1 MAKKFLTNLDLA
13 KNQILNVALQN
24 LATAPSSPV
33 AGQIYFNTT
42 DVRIYFW
49 DGTAWV
55 DVSGDLRSVIGGSG
69 LTATY
74 SADGDEV
81 TLDVN
86 VDSVG
91 IEINADT
98 LRLKDLGVKTAKIE
112 DSAVTTVKINN
123 NAVTLAKFQQIAA
136 LKLLANVTGSAAN
149 VQEVDIKTVIDS
161 TASDTNLPTSK
172 AVKDYVDTK
181 VVGLGNLEGGWDAS
195 TGSFPVGSTPTGL
208 NVSGSG
214 TKAGDYWYVT
224 VAGTVDGEPFN
235 IGDVIV
241 AKIASASTSSKTDW
255 IRLESNRDQA
265 TETIM
270 GVAAIA
276 TQTETNNGS
285 NDTDIVTPQKLAG
298 RTATE
303 TRTGIAELAT
313 QAEVDA
319 GTDDER
325 IVTPLK
331 LKTFLDT
338 YQGGF
343 KTTVAVTGTGS
354 YTVTHNLN
362 NTDVQVE
369 VINASGETV
378 LCDVTRTSA
387 NVVTLGFSWDSSLNA
402 SLNGNYRV
410 LVKEQ

>member
-24 LATAPSSPV
+24 LASAPASPV

-55 DVSGDLRSVIGGSG
+55 DVSGDLRSVLGGSG

-74 SADGDEV
+74 SGDGDEV

-86 VDSVG
+86 VDNVT

-98 LRLKDLGVKTAKIE
+98 LRIKDLGVSTAKIA
-112 DSAVTTVKINN
+112 DSAVTTIKINN
-123 NAVTLAKFQQIAA
+123 NAVTLAKLQQIGS
-136 LKLLANVTGSAAN
+136 LKVLANVTGSTAN
-149 VQEVDIKTVIDS
+149 VAEVDIKTVVDG
-161 TASDTNLPTSK
+161 TASDANLPTTK
-172 AVKDYVDTK
+172 AVKDYVDANIAS
-181 VVGLGNLEGGWDAS
+181 LGNLEGGWNAS
-195 TGSFPVGSTPTGL
+195 SGSFPVGSSPTA
-208 NVSGSG
+208 G

-224 VAGTVDGEPFN
+224 TAGTTGGVAFN
-235 IGDVIV
+235 VGDVIV
-241 AKIASASTSSKTDW
+241 AKVNNASTSSAADW
-255 IRLESNRDQA
+255 IQLEVNRDQA
-265 TETIM
+265 TETVL
-270 GVAAIA
+270 GLVEIA
-276 TQTETNNGS
+276 TQTETNTGT
-285 NDTDIVTPQKLAG
+285 NDTAAVTPLKLAG

-303 TRTGIAELAT
+303 TRTGIAEIAT
-313 QAEVDA
+313 QAETDA

-338 YQGGF
+338 YQGGY
-343 KTTVAVTGTGS
+343 KATVAVTGSGS

-362 NTDVQVE
+362 NTDVNVQVF
-369 VINASGETV
+369 NAAGETV

-402 SLNGNYRV
+402 TLNGNYRV

>member
-24 LATAPSSPV
+24 LGSAPASPV

-55 DVSGDLRSVIGGSG
+55 DVSGDLRSVLGGSG

-74 SADGDEV
+74 SGDGDEV

-86 VDSVG
+86 VDNVT

-98 LRLKDLGVKTAKIE
+98 LRIKDLGVSTAKIA
-112 DSAVTTVKINN
+112 DSAVTTIKINN
-123 NAVTLAKFQQIAA
+123 NAVTLAKLQQIGS
-136 LKLLANVTGSAAN
+136 LKVLANVTGSTAN
-149 VQEVDIKTVIDS
+149 VAEVDIKTVVDG
-161 TASDTNLPTSK
+161 TASDANLPTTK
-172 AVKDYVDTK
+172 AVKDYVDANIAS
-181 VVGLGNLEGGWDAS
+181 LGNLEGGWNAS
-195 TGSFPVGSTPTGL
+195 SGSFPVGSSPTA
-208 NVSGSG
+208 G

-224 VAGTVDGEPFN
+224 TAGTTGGVAFN
-235 IGDVIV
+235 VGDVIV
-241 AKIASASTSSKTDW
+241 AKVNNASTSSAADW
-255 IRLESNRDQA
+255 IQLEVNRDQA
-265 TETIM
+265 TETVL
-270 GVAAIA
+270 GLVEIA
-276 TQTETNNGS
+276 TQTETNTGT
-285 NDTDIVTPQKLAG
+285 NDTAAVTPLKLAG

-303 TRTGIAELAT
+303 TRTGIAEIAT
-313 QAEVDA
+313 QAETDA

-338 YQGGF
+338 YQGGY
-343 KTTVAVTGTGS
+343 KATVAVTGSGS

-362 NTDVQVE
+362 NTDVNVQVF
-369 VINASGETV
+369 NAAGETV

-402 SLNGNYRV
+402 TLNGNYRV